1 VLGVGEDARIAC
13 LLALDRFEPLR
24 PLIPHGELAAEL
36 RLLGRDDER
45 ACQDERRLLNRLR
58 ADLLAVFPA
67 AVEIAGPDM
76 GAPTFL
82 RMLQRW
88 PTATALAAA
97 SRQDLVAFARAAHS
111 GYPDRFADRVH
122 QALAREHFTAHPRLA
137 RPRSPPSSSPSPSC
151 CSSAR
156 SVEPGSGAWASCCW
170 AHPAAAAAP
179 CQPRPTATGARRCWA
194 ASSTSAFRAWVI
206 VSRPGSPVRS
216 ATIPNNSRHRTR
228 CNAMPAR
235 PR

>member
-1 VLGVGEDARIAC
+1 M
-13 LLALDRFEPLR
+13 
-24 PLIPHGELAAEL
+24 
-36 RLLGRDDER
+36 LGRDDQR

-111 GYPDRFADRVH
+111 GYPDRFADRVG
-122 QALAREHFTAHPRLA
+122 QVLGREHFTARQALA
-137 RPRSPPSSSPSPSC
+137 QAKVDTIQLTVAQLLLIGAQRRTWERRMGQLLLGAPRPRGG
-151 CSSAR
+151 
-156 SVEPGSGAWASCCW
+156 VL
-170 AHPAAAAAP
+170 PAQAD
-179 CQPRPTATGARRCWA
+179 RDRARRCLA
-194 ASSTSAFRAWVI
+194 ARSTSAFRAWVTA
-206 VSRPGSPVRS
+206 SRPGSPVRS
-216 ATIPNNSRHRTR
+216 ATIPNNSRRRIR

>member
-1 VLGVGEDARIAC
+1 M
-13 LLALDRFEPLR
+13 
-24 PLIPHGELAAEL
+24 
-36 RLLGRDDER
+36 LGRDDER

-111 GYPDRFADRVH
+111 GYPDRFADRVG
-122 QALAREHFTAHPRLA
+122 QALGREHFTARQTLAQAKVDTIELTVAQLLLIGAQRRTWEWRMGQLLGAPR
-137 RPRSPPSSSPSPSC
+137 RPAISGRT
-151 CSSAR
+151 R
-156 SVEPGSGAWASCCW
+156 PGTSGAW
-170 AHPAAAAAP
+170 
-179 CQPRPTATGARRCWA
+179 RRDLPQL
-194 ASSTSAFRAWVI
+194 SG
-206 VSRPGSPVRS
+206 PG
-216 ATIPNNSRHRTR
+216 
-228 CNAMPAR
+228 
-235 PR
+235 